1 MSTQNGSP
9 SDTPRTSREAVGHV
23 MTPAEKRV
31 QMYLAGA
38 YAAAIILGV
47 ANGLWGTELLQH
59 GANVVSTVFIRLFK
73 FIAIPIIAVSIIST
87 LATISQSSESGK
99 IFRHT
104 IFYTLLTT
112 ILAATL
118 AAVLYSVFAPANVEV
133 TTTAASLEAVAPKQS
148 YGDYMLTIVP
158 DNFLAPFL
166 SANVLSVLLISAAV
180 GLAIAKLPRGS
191 YPQQVLMAFFS
202 GLQSVLFTIV
212 GWIIKALPIG
222 LFGFFSVLTVELQSG
237 VALGG
242 LGTYFATVLSAN
254 FIQMLVVLPL
264 VLMLRGLNPLRVAKA
279 MLPALTVAFF
289 SKSSAGTLPVT
300 MACSERL
307 GVRKPVSR
315 FVLPICT
322 TINMNGCAA
331 FILITVVYLMQNAG
345 ADITAGTLAFWIII
359 STIAAVGNAGVPM
372 GCFFLSAS
380 LLASMNVPIL
390 LMGIILPFYAVI
402 DAIETLLNVW
412 SDSTVATMVNRDI
425 YDDKLDGRSA
435 AADDEADEA
444 EPAPVR

>member
-1 MSTQNGSP
+1 MNTQNAQP
-9 SDTPRTSREAVGHV
+9 ADEPRTGREAVGKV
-23 MTPAEKRV
+23 MTPEEKRA

-38 YAAAIILGV
+38 YALAIILGA
-47 ANGLWGTELLQH
+47 ANGLWGSELMH
-59 GANVVSTVFIRLFK
+59 SGAEAVSTVFIRLFK

-112 ILAATL
+112 ILAASL
-118 AAVLYSVFAPANVEV
+118 AAVLYLLFAPTNVEV
-133 TTTAASLEAVAPKQS
+133 TTTAAALETAVPKQS
-148 YGDYMLTIVP
+148 YFDYMLTVVP
-158 DNFLAPFL
+158 DNILSPFL
-166 SANVLSVLLISAAV
+166 TANVLSVLLISAAV

-222 LFGFFSVLTVELQSG
+222 LFGFFSVLTVELQTG
-237 VALGG
+237 VAIGG

-254 FIQMLVVLPL
+254 FIQMLVILPL
-264 VLMLRGLNPLRVAKA
+264 VLMLRGLNPLRVAKG

-307 GVRKPVSR
+307 GVRKPVAR

-345 ADITAGTLAFWIII
+345 ADITIGTLAVWVLI

-402 DAIETLLNVW
+402 DAIETTLNVW
-412 SDSTVATMVNRDI
+412 SDSTVAAMVNRDI
-425 YDDKLDGRSA
+425 YDDKLDGRSETAESQTASSA
-435 AADDEADEA
+435 A
-444 EPAPVR
+444 